1 MRNRILLIALFCAVM
16 VCPSWAATISE
27 SRARQVAAEFM
38 STHARKVNGGSMQ
51 LARKAPSIN
60 ASTPAPYY
68 VFNAGS
74 SNDGFVIVAGDD
86 RVPLVLG
93 YSDQGSFDVNSVPEA
108 MEEWLDGY
116 AQQIAALAQGG
127 KMAAHI
133 SSSTPILPMV
143 NAVWSQNSPFNT
155 MLPFLSNGKHAYVG
169 CVATAMAQVMYY
181 WKWPKRSEIVPYY
194 RSETLGV
201 EMPALPA
208 VDFNWD
214 AMQNTYLTS
223 DSLSV
228 EGRAAAQL
236 SLYCAQAVRMDF
248 LKNSSSAQTSDVP
261 AAMSQYFGYSPN
273 AKAVRRIFHTTQEWE
288 QIILDE
294 LEDGRPVIYSGHKES
309 SGHAFVC
316 DGYDGQGRFH
326 FNWGWN
332 GKSNGYFLL
341 NVLNPDLEGTGGAG
355 GSYGY
360 VSNQY
365 IIAGLAPGGT
375 YVEDLEVTVRGVE
388 IQDFKRTRTLSS
400 QDFTLTQATQFGNY
414 MNDPIDFYYGWGL
427 YQGNQLLS
435 VLESGIKYGLPSW
448 YYSTITSTLSFGSG
462 ITSGSYRILPIYK
475 GIFEEEWTPC
485 VGSGISFYEVIISGN
500 NCTVIGHGA
509 GMAPYY
515 QVNNI
520 TATGNM
526 HPTRPV
532 DITLNVTN
540 LGNTR
545 NDIIYMFAKN
555 ELVAMGF
562 VDLNKNENGNV
573 VYRYE
578 PEAVGTVDLKFTTD
592 EEGNNVLA
600 TKTITINPMPA
611 ASLTGQATALNV
623 TNAGDKIMTANYFG
637 MEVQITNVGTNT
649 YDEDITVKL
658 YKRVYGTTGTLVQTL
673 SQHLVLAPQETK
685 KLTFHMDNVIDGWKY
700 FAKAYY
706 YSNAEQ
712 INVANVSTHTII
724 FPASGPIKGDVN
736 KDGEVSI
743 ADVNAVIYMI
753 TKGVQDLNG
762 DVNNDGEV
770 TLADVNAVISIILAN

>member
-1 MRNRILLIALFCAVM
+1 
-16 VCPSWAATISE
+16 
-27 SRARQVAAEFM
+27 
-38 STHARKVNGGSMQ
+38 
-51 LARKAPSIN
+51 
-60 ASTPAPYY
+60 
-68 VFNAGS
+68 
-74 SNDGFVIVAGDD
+74 
-86 RVPLVLG
+86 
-93 YSDQGSFDVNSVPEA
+93 
-108 MEEWLDGY
+108 
-116 AQQIAALAQGG
+116 
-127 KMAAHI
+127 
-133 SSSTPILPMV
+133 
-143 NAVWSQNSPFNT
+143 
-155 MLPFLSNGKHAYVG
+155 
-169 CVATAMAQVMYY
+169 
-181 WKWPKRSEIVPYY
+181 
-194 RSETLGV
+194 
-201 EMPALPA
+201 
-208 VDFNWD
+208 
-214 AMQNTYLTS
+214 
-223 DSLSV
+223 
-228 EGRAAAQL
+228 
-236 SLYCAQAVRMDF
+236 
-248 LKNSSSAQTSDVP
+248 
-261 AAMSQYFGYSPN
+261 
-273 AKAVRRIFHTTQEWE
+273 
-288 QIILDE
+288 
-294 LEDGRPVIYSGHKES
+294 
-309 SGHAFVC
+309 
-316 DGYDGQGRFH
+316 
-326 FNWGWN
+326 
-332 GKSNGYFLL
+332 
-341 NVLNPDLEGTGGAG
+341 
-355 GSYGY
+355 
-360 VSNQY
+360 
-365 IIAGLAPGGT
+365 
-375 YVEDLEVTVRGVE
+375 
-388 IQDFKRTRTLSS
+388 
-400 QDFTLTQATQFGNY
+400 
-414 MNDPIDFYYGWGL
+414 
-427 YQGNQLLS
+427 
-435 VLESGIKYGLPSW
+435 
-448 YYSTITSTLSFGSG
+448 
-462 ITSGSYRILPIYK
+462 
-475 GIFEEEWTPC
+475 
-485 VGSGISFYEVIISGN
+485 
-500 NCTVIGHGA
+500 
-509 GMAPYY
+509 MAPYY

-562 VDLNKNENGNV
+562 VDLNKNESGNV

-600 TKTITINPMPA
+600 TKTITINAMPT

-753 TKGVQDLNG
+753 TKGVQDLSG